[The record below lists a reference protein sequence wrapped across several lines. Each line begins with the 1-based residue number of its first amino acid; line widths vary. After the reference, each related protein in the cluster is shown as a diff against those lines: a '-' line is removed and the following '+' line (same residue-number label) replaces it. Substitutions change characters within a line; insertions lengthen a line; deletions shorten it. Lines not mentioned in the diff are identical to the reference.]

1 MSGELRTPALVRATD
16 VTGWDDEADVVIVGL
31 GAAGASAAIEARR
44 GSADVLVLERASGGG
59 GASAIAG
66 GHLYL
71 GGGTPVQKACG
82 FEDTAEEMYR
92 VSHGAHAG
100 ARCREDPGLLR
111 RQRRSLRVA

>member
-31 GAAGASAAIEARR
+31 GAAGASAAIQARR

-59 GASAIAG
+59 GASASLAAT
-66 GHLYL
+66 YWAAERRC
-71 GGGTPVQKACG
+71 KACG
-82 FEDTAEEMYR
+82 FQDTAEEMYR
-92 VSHGAHAG
+92 YPGAHAG

-111 RQRRSLRVA
+111 RQRRSLRLA

>member
-1 MSGELRTPALVRATD
+1 
-16 VTGWDDEADVVIVGL
+16 L

-44 GSADVLVLERASGGG
+44 GGADVLVLERASGGG

-82 FEDTAEEMYR
+82 FNDSAEEMYR
-92 VSHGAHAG
+92 YLMALTPDPDAAKIRAYCDHSVGHFEWLEAPGVSF
-100 ARCREDPGLLR
+100 E
-111 RQRRSLRVA
+111 RSYFPH